1 MHPNTFFAERFSPM
15 RFSTAHEPSQRELRV
30 ILEAAQSAPSA
41 GNSQPWSF
49 IVGMR
54 GEDTHTRLSAHL
66 ARSSTVWAPS
76 ASYLIANVRQ
86 RFIEGSELEY
96 SEFGRYD
103 LGQAV
108 AYMTVQAHSLGLAS
122 HQFRAFKKQALTEAF
137 QLPEHLEIVTMTAIG
152 LADHLRGEVVGSGT
166 DRTRREL
173 DSLVFAGDLSR

>member
-1 MHPNTFFAERFSPM
+1 M
-15 RFSTAHEPSQRELRV
+15 

-54 GEDTHTRLSAHL
+54 GENTHERLSAHL
-66 ARSSTVWAPS
+66 ARSSSVWAPS
-76 ASYLIANVRQ
+76 ASYLIANVQ
-86 RFIEGSELEY
+86 RRFVEGSELEY

-108 AYMTVQAHSLGLAS
+108 AYMTVQAHTLGLAA
-122 HQFRAFKKQALTEAF
+122 HQFRAFKKQALSEEF
-137 QLPEHLEIVTMTAIG
+137 QLPAHLEIVTMTAIG
-152 LADHLRGEVVGSGT
+152 SSDHLRGEVVGSGT

-173 DSLVFAGDLSR
+173 DSLVFAGDLGG